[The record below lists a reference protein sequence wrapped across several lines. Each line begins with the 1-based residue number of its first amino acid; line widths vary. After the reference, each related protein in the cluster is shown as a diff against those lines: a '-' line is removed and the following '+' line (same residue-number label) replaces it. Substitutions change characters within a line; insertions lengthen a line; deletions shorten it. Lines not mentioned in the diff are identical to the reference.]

1 MKKVKNQ
8 KKAAK
13 AVLIL
18 AMAGILFVPMLYSVV
33 YLGAI
38 WDAYGEIRNVPVAFV
53 NSDEPFTKDGKQYYL
68 GADLENNLKDNDK
81 VDWNFVDRK
90 TAMAGLEG
98 TEYYAVIEVPADF
111 SEKIANAKDGNFSSP
126 ELVYTSNKG
135 RNFIFS
141 QISEKIA
148 NSLKAEVSSSIQ
160 KEISKAL
167 VDSLY
172 DVKVSIKD
180 AGDGATELASG
191 QQKLLDGSLEL
202 QDGTRKAANG
212 SAELGSGLSKAAAS
226 SAQLRD
232 GASQLFQGSGAI
244 SAGIASA
251 ADGSQQLQTGL
262 SSMAAGESGISEGSA
277 AIVDGLAA
285 LKAGLTQQN
294 SQLPLLVSGASDLEK
309 NAAALAQGAEQLDSS
324 LSTGLNS
331 LADGVG
337 KASDAIGQSSAVLSS
352 EVENIRNSDMSQ
364 EDKDRLIAA
373 ISAVDKV
380 DKAHM
385 SSSIEAPLREAAG
398 SAKPLAENLKLISQG
413 ASEIS
418 AGTGQLASAIQES
431 QSKAAAGIDQLI
443 IGAKAIQAGSG
454 SLLEGI
460 NTAAGKTGELTAGL
474 GKLGSASAAV
484 TDGLSTVSQGSK
496 ALTEGL
502 STAAGKTGELT
513 AGLQAL
519 NSGTKALGS
528 GLVAAR
534 DGAEKLRDGLVSG
547 YSKLSGNN
555 LNFSSDGMSNY
566 ISDPVSLKV
575 TSLNDVKYY
584 GEGFAPYFA
593 SLSLWI
599 GTMLMSLAFS
609 IGKKFGLFRSR
620 FMNSFAGAYAAGAAL
635 AVMQAAILSSA
646 LLLGLGIK
654 PVRLHGFIAG
664 NIFIAVVFFSIMYGV
679 SNAIGIFGA
688 PVMFIVLL
696 LQLAS
701 SGGTF
706 PIETAPLFYKVVN
719 HAIPMTYSVNL
730 LRAVI
735 SGANSALLG
744 RDTAIMAIFMAAAM
758 AGGILIRTAIN
769 AKRKGD
775 KRKMRA
781 AGPEAA

>member
-1 MKKVKNQ
+1 MKKEKNS

-13 AVLIL
+13 AVLLL

-38 WDAYGEIRNVPVAFV
+38 WDAYGEVKNVPVAFI
-53 NSDEPFTKDGKQYYL
+53 NSDQPCTKDGKQYFI

-81 VDWNFVDRK
+81 VDWNFVDRD
-90 TAMAGLEG
+90 TAMSGLEG
-98 TEYYAVIEVPADF
+98 TDYYAVIEVPSDF
-111 SEKIANAKDGNFSSP
+111 SEKIANAKDGDFSTP

-148 NSLKAEVSSSIQ
+148 NSLKAEVASSIQ
-160 KEISKAL
+160 KEVSKAL
-167 VDSLY
+167 VNSLY

-180 AGDGATELASG
+180 AGDGASELASG
-191 QQKLLDGSLEL
+191 QQKLLDGSLQL
-202 QDGTRKAANG
+202 QEGTQQAASG
-212 SAELGSGLSKAAAS
+212 SAQLGSGLYTAAAS
-226 SAQLRD
+226 SAKLQD
-232 GASQLFQGSGAI
+232 GASQLLKGSSAI
-244 SAGIASA
+244 SAGINSVEG
-251 ADGSQQLQTGL
+251 GSKQLQDGL
-262 SSMAAGESGISEGSA
+262 ANMASGESGIAGGSA
-277 AIVDGLAA
+277 ALVDGLVS

-294 SQLPLLVSGASDLEK
+294 GQLPLLLSGASDLDK

-324 LSTGLNS
+324 LNTGLNS

-337 KASDAIGQSSAVLSS
+337 RASDAIGQSSAVLNS
-352 EVENIRNSDMSQ
+352 EVENIRNSDLSQ

-373 ISAVDKV
+373 IAGVDTVDKF
-380 DKAHM
+380 DM

-398 SAKPLAENLKLISQG
+398 SAKPLADNLKLLSQG
-413 ASEIS
+413 ASKVS
-418 AGTGQLASAIQES
+418 SGFGQLASALQES

-443 IGAKAIQAGSG
+443 GGAKAIQLGSS
-454 SLLEGI
+454 SLLDGL
-460 NTAAGKTGELTAGL
+460 NTAAGKTGEIAGGL
-474 GKLGSASAAV
+474 GKLESASTAV
-484 TDGLSTVSQGSK
+484 TDGLDSVTRGSA
-496 ALTEGL
+496 ALTDGL
-502 STAAGKTGELT
+502 STADVKTGELT
-513 AGLQAL
+513 SGLQAL
-519 NSGTKALGS
+519 KNGTEALSS
-528 GLVAAR
+528 GLTAAR
-534 DGAEKLRDGLVSG
+534 DGADKLRDGLASG
-547 YSKLSGNN
+547 YSKLSGN
-555 LNFSSDGMSNY
+555 LSFSSEGMSNY

-575 TSLNDVKYY
+575 TSMNDVKCY

-609 IGKKFGLFRSR
+609 IGKKFRLFRSR

-635 AVMQAAILSSA
+635 AVVQAAILSAA
-646 LLLGLGIK
+646 LLVGLGIK
-654 PVRLHGFIAG
+654 PLHLQGFIAG
-664 NIFIAVVFFSIMYGV
+664 NIFISVVFFSIMYGV

-706 PIETAPLFYKVVN
+706 PIETAPMFYKVVN
-719 HAIPMTYSVNL
+719 HIIPMTYSVNL

-735 SGANSALLG
+735 SGANSVLLG
-744 RDTAIMAIFMAAAM
+744 RDAAIMMAFMTAAM

-769 AKRKGD
+769 AAKRQNKRKI
-775 KRKMRA
+775 RA

>member
-1 MKKVKNQ
+1 MKKVKNP

-18 AMAGILFVPMLYSVV
+18 AMAGILLVPMLYSEV

-53 NSDEPFTKDGKQYYL
+53 NSDEPCTKDGRQYYL

-111 SEKIANAKDGNFSSP
+111 SEKIANAKDGNLSIP

-141 QISEKIA
+141 QISEKMA

-160 KEISKAL
+160 KEVSKAL

-180 AGDGATELASG
+180 AGDGARSLASG
-191 QQKLLDGSLEL
+191 EQKLLDGSLEL
-202 QDGTRKAANG
+202 QDGTKKAANG
-212 SAELGSGLSKAAAS
+212 SEELGSGLSKAAAS
-226 SAQLRD
+226 SAQLQD

-262 SSMAAGESGISEGSA
+262 SSIAAGESGISDGSA
-277 AIVDGLAA
+277 ALADGLAA
-285 LKAGLTQQN
+285 LKAGITQQN
-294 SQLPLLVSGASDLEK
+294 SQLPLLVSGASDLDK
-309 NAAALAQGAEQLDSS
+309 NAAGLAQGAEQLDSS

-331 LADGVG
+331 LADGVR

-380 DKAHM
+380 DKSDM
-385 SSSIEAPLREAAG
+385 SSSIEVPLREAAG
-398 SAKPLAENLKLISQG
+398 SARPLADNLKLLSQG
-413 ASEIS
+413 ASKIS

-431 QSKAAAGIDQLI
+431 QSRAAAGIDQLI

-474 GKLGSASAAV
+474 GKLGSASTAV
-484 TDGLSTVSQGSK
+484 TDGLGTVSQGSE
-496 ALTEGL
+496 ALRSGL
-502 STAAGKTGELT
+502 STAADKTGELT
-513 AGLQAL
+513 SGLQTL
-519 NSGTKALGS
+519 NSGTKALSS
-528 GLVAAR
+528 GLKAAA

-547 YSKLSGNN
+547 YTKLSGN
-555 LNFSSDGMSNY
+555 LSFSSQGMSNY

-575 TSLNDVKYY
+575 TNLNDVKYY

-609 IGKKFGLFRSR
+609 IGKKFKLFRSR

-635 AVMQAAILSSA
+635 AVIQAAILSAA

-654 PVRLHGFIAG
+654 PVSLHGFIAG
-664 NIFIAVVFFSIMYGV
+664 NIFTAVVFFSIMYGV

-719 HAIPMTYSVNL
+719 HLIPMTYSVNL

-735 SGANSALLG
+735 SGANSSLLG
-744 RDTAIMAIFMAAAM
+744 KDAAIMAIFMAAAM
-758 AGGILIRTAIN
+758 GGGIIIRTAIN
-769 AKRKGD
+769 AAKRKGG